1 MPPRFSVVV
10 PVHDEEESIRE
21 LHARLAPVL
30 DGLDGGWELILV
42 DDGSRDGSFEAM
54 LELHRADP
62 RVKIVRLSRNFGH
75 QAAITAGIDLAAG
88 EAVVVMDGDLQHP
101 PELIPELAERWR
113 QGFDVVYGVMT
124 ERARE
129 SRFKRWTASVF
140 YRLLG
145 RLADI
150 EAPPAGDFRLI
161 DRSAVD
167 AFTSLRER
175 NRYVR
180 GMFSWIGFR
189 QTGVP
194 YAAHERFAGETK
206 YTLPRMLRLATHGIL
221 SFSNVPLRLVLA
233 LGFLVSGLAIAEAIY
248 ALIGK
253 LGGFYVVPGWAS
265 IVFAV
270 SLLGGIQLIVLGV
283 IGEYIGLIYDEVKR
297 RPLYLV
303 RELHGFERAAA
314 PETSGSIASEPASPG
329 SGS

>member
-1 MPPRFSVVV
+1 VTPRFSVVV
-10 PVHDEEESIRE
+10 PLYDEEESVRE
-21 LHARLAPVL
+21 LHARLAAVL
-30 DGLDGGWELILV
+30 EGLDGGWELILV
-42 DDGSRDGSFEAM
+42 DDGSRDRTFETM
-54 LELHRADP
+54 LELREADP

-75 QAAITAGIDLAAG
+75 QVAITAGIDRAAG
-88 EAVVVMDGDLQHP
+88 EAVIVMDGDLQHP
-101 PELIPELAERWR
+101 PEVIPELVAAWR

-124 ERARE
+124 DRAGE
-129 SRFKRWTASVF
+129 SRLKRWTASVF
-140 YRLLG
+140 YPLLG

-150 EAPPAGDFRLI
+150 DVPPAGDFRLV
-161 DRSAVD
+161 DRTAVE
-167 AFTSLRER
+167 AFNSLRER

-194 YAAHERFAGETK
+194 YKAPERFAGRTK

-233 LGFLVSGLAIAEAIY
+233 LGFLVSGLAIVEAVY
-248 ALIGK
+248 SLIGK

-283 IGEYIGLIYDEVKR
+283 IGQYVGLIYEEVKR

-303 RELHGFERAAA
+303 RELHGFER
-314 PETSGSIASEPASPG
+314 EK
-329 SGS
+329 